1 MIVEHEKLETI
12 RQVLARRDCLEAEE
26 IDDAIAEARDRID
39 AGEDPEEVLAEEFG
53 LEPDYIWDDE
63 LGVFK

>member
-1 MIVEHEKLETI
+1 MEHEKLETI
-12 RQVLARRDCLEAEE
+12 RQVLVRRDRLEAEE
-26 IDDAIAEARDRID
+26 IDDAIAEARDRIG